1 MTKNMARKYQKK
13 PFLQTKIAKE
23 RISFLFKKA
32 DEVFTEDK
40 VLADRYVTLARKISM
55 KFKIRIPSSLKRQ
68 FCPHCYKY
76 LRPSVNLRV
85 RLNQSRLVYYCLECK
100 HFWRMPY
107 LKELAERKRRKNVQK
122 QKTS

>member
-1 MTKNMARKYQKK
+1 MARRYQKK

-23 RISFLFKKA
+23 RIDILFKKA
-32 DEVFTEDK
+32 DDVFDEDR

-55 KFKIRIPSSLKRQ
+55 KFKIRIPSILKRK

-76 LRPSVNLRV
+76 LRPGVNLRV
-85 RLNQSRLVYYCLECK
+85 RLNQSRLVYCCLECK

-107 LKELAERKRRKNVQK
+107 LKELAEKRGRKRAKK
-122 QKTS
+122 QKTP